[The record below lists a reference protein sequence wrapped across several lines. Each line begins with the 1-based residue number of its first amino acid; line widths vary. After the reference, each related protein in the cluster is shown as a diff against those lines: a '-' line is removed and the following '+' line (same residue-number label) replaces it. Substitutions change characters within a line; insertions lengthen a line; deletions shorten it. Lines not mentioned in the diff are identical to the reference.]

1 MDIYSFT
8 EEPKPFEMHDLH
20 ELVYQY
26 MERTQP
32 LTENNKY
39 TIYIPSKG
47 RPTRNKTASLLNKLN
62 YKVVVEPQDYDSYRS
77 TYPENVLIQLDANDK
92 GLAHVRNYISNYSR
106 QIGETH
112 HWQMDDDVDCFK
124 VRKKNHTKNETVNP
138 LLAISIVEYCMDMFT
153 NVAISG
159 IGSNA
164 FAFSK
169 PYPVQKN
176 RLAYQCMLLNNNI
189 QNEWKM
195 GGVEDWYY
203 NFDVL
208 EQGYCTLA
216 FHHIM
221 TQTSPT
227 MQTAGGSTNIHFA
240 GDKRKLLYEEF
251 IKQWPGRFTLKEYP
265 DSVKRWRLQPIRKFF
280 SDYKQNLICT
290 NHTLTN
296 S

>member
-8 EEPKPFEMHDLH
+8 EESKPFEMYDLH
-20 ELVYQY
+20 ELVYEY
-26 MERTQP
+26 MEKNIP
-32 LTENNKY
+32 LTDTNLH

-47 RPTRNKTASLLNKLN
+47 RPLHNKTARLLTNLN
-62 YKVVVEPQDYDSYRS
+62 YKIVVEPQDYDSYRAV
-77 TYPENVLIQLDANDK
+77 YPEEVLLRLDANDK
-92 GLAHVRNYISNYSR
+92 GLAYVRNYISNYSR
-106 QIGETH
+106 HTGETH

-124 VRKKNHTKNETVNP
+124 VRKKNTNKNETVNP
-138 LLAISIVEYCMDMFT
+138 LLAISIVEHCTNMFT

-176 RLAYQCMLLNNNI
+176 RLAYQCMLLNNSI
-189 QNEWKM
+189 ENEWKM

-208 EQGYCTLA
+208 EKGYCTLA

-227 MQTAGGSTNIHFA
+227 MQLAGGSTDIHFA
-240 GDKRKLLYEEF
+240 GDKRKLLYETF
-251 IKQWPGRFTLKEYP
+251 IKQWPNRFTLKEYP
-265 DSVKRWRLQPIRKFF
+265 DSKKRWRLQPIRKFF
-280 SDYKQNLICT
+280 SDYKQNLI
-290 NHTLTN
+290 LK
-296 S
+296 

>member
-1 MDIYSFT
+1 MTSIYAFA
-8 EEPKPFEMHDLH
+8 EEQKPFDMNDLN
-20 ELVYQY
+20 ELVYTF
-26 MERTQP
+26 MESARP
-32 LTENNKY
+32 HSIMNKY

-47 RPTRNKTASLLNKLN
+47 RPTKNKTAELLGNLH
-62 YKVVVEPQDYDSYRS
+62 YKIVVEPQDYADYNSVYS
-77 TYPENVLIQLDANDK
+77 DQQLVCLDK
-92 GLAHVRNYISNYSR
+92 NNGGLAYARNYIKQYSNS
-106 QIGETH
+106 IGEFF

-124 VRKKNHTKNETVNP
+124 FRRKGTSKNETVEP
-138 LLAISIVEYCMDMFT
+138 LMAISIVETCMDMFT

-169 PYPVQKN
+169 KHAVQRN
-176 RLAYQCMLLNNNI
+176 RLPYQCMLVNNMIDND
-189 QNEWKM
+189 WKM

-203 NFDVL
+203 MFDVL

-227 MQTAGGSTNIHFA
+227 GVVAGGSTDMYFN
-240 GDKRKLLYEEF
+240 GNKRKLLYEEF
-251 IKQWPGRFTLKEYP
+251 IKHWPGRFIIKEYP
-265 DSVKRWRLQPIRKFF
+265 NSIKRWRLQPIRKFF
-280 SDYKQNLICT
+280 DDYKQFPILK
-290 NHTLTN
+290 

>member
-1 MDIYSFT
+1 MTDIYTWSD
-8 EEPKPFEMHDLH
+8 EPKPFDMHDLND
-20 ELVYQY
+20 EVYTL
-26 MERTQP
+26 M
-32 LTENNKY
+32 ENNTPLFPINTY

-47 RPTRNKTASLLNKLN
+47 RPTKNKTAKLLQGLN
-62 YKVVVEPQDYDSYRS
+62 YKIVVEPQDYVNY
-77 TYPENVLIQLDANDK
+77 NVVYSDNHLVCLDKNDG
-92 GLAHVRNYISNYSR
+92 GLAYARNYIKNYSKNM
-106 QIGETH
+106 GEMF

-124 VRKKNHTKNETVNP
+124 FRRKGLTKNETVSP
-138 LLAISIVEYCMDMFT
+138 LMAISIVETCMDMFT

-169 PYPVQKN
+169 KQAVQKN
-176 RLAYQCMLLNNNI
+176 RLPYQCVLVNNSVV
-189 QNEWKM
+189 NEWKM

-203 NFDVL
+203 MFDVL

-227 MQTAGGSTNIHFA
+227 GAVAGGSTGMHFN
-240 GDKRKLLYEEF
+240 GNKRKLLYEEF
-251 IKQWPGRFTLKEYP
+251 IKHWPGRFIIKEYP
-265 DSVKRWRLQPIRKFF
+265 DSIKRWRLQPIRKFF
-280 SDYKQNLICT
+280 DDYKQFPILK
-290 NHTLTN
+290 